1 MSIIH
6 GISSLCPIDIKYTHH
21 NTQNTELG
29 LHYVVRYA
37 MKDAACSRISNST
50 PKDKAINQK
59 IRYMAFDRLNQAK
72 YDLYKSQ

>member
-1 MSIIH
+1 
-6 GISSLCPIDIKYTHH
+6 
-21 NTQNTELG
+21 
-29 LHYVVRYA
+29 